1 MSIRKKLAWHAKLPR
16 RANKDPFA
24 SWLHDRG
31 SLTARLKAKGS
42 FTVKLLRQSL
52 AMPTIDEA
60 IVLGVKRNQ
69 LAWIRE
75 VTLLCDGEPLVF
87 AHTVLPYQPRGSLT
101 RWLSRLGNQSLG
113 ALLFAHPGFKRGAI
127 NCKHLDHRHALF
139 LPAIETMNLTACPPF
154 SLWARRS
161 CFGFGAQSVLVTEVF
176 SPVLCGK

>member
-1 MSIRKKLAWHAKLPR
+1 MSIRKKTAWRAKLPR
-16 RANKDPFA
+16 RANSDPFA

-31 SLTARLKAKGS
+31 SLTSRLQTKGK
-42 FTVKLLRQSL
+42 FAVQLLRQNL

-60 IVLGVKRNQ
+60 LALGIKRDQ

-75 VTLLCDGEPLVF
+75 VALLCDGKPLVF
-87 AHTVLPYQPRGSLT
+87 AHTALPCHPRGPLT

-113 ALLFAHPGFKRGAI
+113 ALLFTHPGFKRGKM
-127 NCKHLDHRHALF
+127 NYKRLDHRYALF
-139 LPAIETMNLTACPPF
+139 LPAIKAMNLTARPPS

-176 SPVLCGK
+176 SPALCCE